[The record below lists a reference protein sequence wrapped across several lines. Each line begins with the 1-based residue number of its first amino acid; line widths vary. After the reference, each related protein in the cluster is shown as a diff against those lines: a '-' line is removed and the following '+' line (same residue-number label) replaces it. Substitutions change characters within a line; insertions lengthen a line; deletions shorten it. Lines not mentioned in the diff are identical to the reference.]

1 MNGWDAKIRQR
12 NKEDTPSGSVEVDMP
27 RMYATYFRLKSNEA
41 TRPRCTILSHNN
53 FYYYFLI
60 PKKYILLF
68 FFLALQSGA
77 CVRNRN
83 DVTLF
88 CPKIYLLLSYIKR
101 KQTNNSLSSFG

>member
-60 PKKYILLF
+60 PKKNIYCSF
-68 FFLALQSGA
+68 FPSPPKWCVCEKSERRHFVLSQNIFVTFLY
-77 CVRNRN
+77 
-83 DVTLF
+83 
-88 CPKIYLLLSYIKR
+88 KEK
-101 KQTNNSLSSFG
+101 TNK